1 MKSKYKIINGR
12 FAVAALSFV
21 AALFLSSGA
30 VAQESSGVLQQS
42 DAMALSGS
50 GGIGQA
56 NSVKSSFVRIY
67 TLKECLEEGIEK
79 NYSLKIVR
87 NEQKISDNNATLGN
101 AGFWP
106 SLDLQGSYRGNS
118 QDTETKL
125 REDKS
130 VIEENNIFNTTI
142 DAGLDLNWTIF
153 EGFNVMASYKR
164 LKELQSQGELKTRMA
179 IEDFIAGFTAEYYNY
194 IQQIIRLKNFE
205 YAVALSKERLRIV
218 EQRYIIGN
226 FSGLDYQQAK
236 VDFNSDSSNY
246 VKQHEALQSS
256 AIALNELLAEE
267 VLNAKVM
274 VQDTLI
280 DVNKGLDFNH
290 LMESMLKYNTE
301 LLFAKKN
308 SRIAELDYKRTVSQS
323 YPYLRLNAGYGY
335 TLNKY
340 NKGANYHKGTLGFDF
355 GATLGVNIFDGNN
368 ARVQRRNAKINIE
381 NVQLEETDVE
391 QSLKAQLYTIWHAYQ
406 NNLQILQL
414 EQENL
419 VAAKDNHEIAMERYM
434 LGDLSGIEMREAQKS
449 LLDAEERILTARY
462 NTKLCEI
469 SLLQIS
475 GEIATYLQ

>member
-1 MKSKYKIINGR
+1 MKRMYKYMNCR
-12 FAVAALSFV
+12 LAATILCMAAGVCFSLS
-21 AALFLSSGA
+21 LL
-30 VAQESSGVLQQS
+30 AQQSNETLQQDNVAS
-42 DAMALSGS
+42 QDNG
-50 GGIGQA
+50 
-56 NSVKSSFVRIY
+56 VKSPFVRMY
-67 TLKECLEEGIEK
+67 TLRECLEEGIQK

-87 NEQKISDNNATLGN
+87 NEQKITDNNATLGN

-106 SLDLQGSYRGNS
+106 SLDLQGSYRGNA
-118 QDTETKL
+118 QDAETKL

-130 VIEENNIFNTTI
+130 IIEENNIFNTTI

-236 VDFNSDSSNY
+236 VDFNSDSSNF

-274 VQDTLI
+274 VQDTVI
-280 DVNKGLDFNH
+280 DVNKALDLNQ
-290 LMESMLKYNTE
+290 LMESMLEHNTE

-308 SRIAELDYKRTVSQS
+308 SSIAKLDYKRTVSQS

-340 NKGANYHKGTLGFDF
+340 NKGANYHRGTLGFDF
-355 GATLGVNIFDGNN
+355 GATLGLNIFDGNN
-368 ARVQRRNAKINIE
+368 ARMQRRNAKINIE
-381 NVQLEETDVE
+381 NVELEETDVE

>member
-1 MKSKYKIINGR
+1 MKMKIDRI
-12 FAVAALSFV
+12 FFVVFSVCLISLSWTGT
-21 AALFLSSGA
+21 LS
-30 VAQESSGVLQQS
+30 AQEKGVENKN
-42 DAMALSGS
+42 GE
-50 GGIGQA
+50 IGQNVGTKA
-56 NSVKSSFVRIY
+56 GNVSTFQRIY
-67 TLKECLEEGIEK
+67 TLQECLVEGIER

-106 SLDLQGSYRGNS
+106 SLDLQGSYRGS
-118 QDTETKL
+118 AQDAETKL
-125 REDKS
+125 RADKS
-130 VIEENNIFNTTI
+130 VIEENNIFNNTI

-164 LKELQSQGELKTRMA
+164 LKELQGQGELKTRMA

-236 VDFNSDSSNY
+236 VDFNSDSSNF

-267 VLNAKVM
+267 ILNAQVL
-274 VQDTLI
+274 VQDTVI
-280 DVNKGLDFNH
+280 DVNKDLDLDH
-290 LMESMLKYNTE
+290 LMESMLAHNTE
-301 LLFAKKN
+301 LLYAKKN

-340 NKGANYHKGTLGFDF
+340 NKGTNYHRGTLGFDF
-355 GATLGVNIFDGNN
+355 GATLGINIFDGNN
-368 ARVQRRNAKINIE
+368 ARMQRRNARINIE
-381 NVQLEETDVE
+381 NVELEQTDVE
-391 QSLKAQLYTIWHAYQ
+391 QSLKAQLYTLWHAYQ

-414 EQENL
+414 EKENL

-475 GEIATYLQ
+475 GEVSAYLQ

>member
-1 MKSKYKIINGR
+1 MEMR
-12 FAVAALSFV
+12 FNRIFFVAVAAFAFSLFGGKV
-21 AALFLSSGA
+21 AFA
-30 VAQESSGVLQQS
+30 QS
-42 DAMALSGS
+42 DERQERGYVSPF
-50 GGIGQA
+50 Q
-56 NSVKSSFVRIY
+56 RIY
-67 TLKECLEEGIEK
+67 TLQECLVEGIEK

-87 NEQKISDNNATLGN
+87 NEQKVSDNNATLGN

-106 SLDLQGSYRGNS
+106 SVDLQGSYRGNA
-118 QDTETKL
+118 QDARTKL
-125 REDKS
+125 RADES
-130 VIEENNIFNTTI
+130 IIEENNIFNSTV
-142 DAGLDLNWTIF
+142 DAGVNLDWTIF

-179 IEDFIAGFTAEYYNY
+179 IEDFIAGFTAEFYNY

-205 YAVALSKERLRIV
+205 YAVSLSKERLRIV

-236 VDFNSDSSNY
+236 VDFNTDSSNF
-246 VKQHEALQSS
+246 VKQHEALQRS

-267 VLNAKVM
+267 VLNAQVL
-274 VQDTLI
+274 VQDTII
-280 DVNKGLDFNH
+280 DVNKDLDFNH
-290 LMESMLKYNTE
+290 LMESMMAHNTE
-301 LLFAKKN
+301 LLYARKN

-323 YPYLRLNAGYGY
+323 YPYLRLNGY

-340 NKGANYHKGTLGFDF
+340 NKGANYHRGTLGFDF

-368 ARVQRRNAKINIE
+368 ARVQRRNARINIE
-381 NVQLEETDVE
+381 NVELAQTDIE
-391 QSLKAQLYTIWHAYQ
+391 QSLKAELYTLWHAYQ

-414 EQENL
+414 EKENL

-475 GEIATYLQ
+475 GEVSAYLQ